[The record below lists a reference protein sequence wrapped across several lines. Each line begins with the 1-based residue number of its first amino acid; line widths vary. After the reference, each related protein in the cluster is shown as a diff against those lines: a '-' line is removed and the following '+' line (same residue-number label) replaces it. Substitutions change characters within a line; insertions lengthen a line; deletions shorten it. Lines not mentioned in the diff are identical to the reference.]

1 MAATV
6 AIVGLL
12 IMFALATIVGLVE
25 SGSQRS
31 AWNRIAAA
39 RKEISEDR
47 RAIDEL
53 TVALQVREDRLKLRE
68 DRRKL
73 RERIPC
79 LREVPSRDTTSAAG
93 EETVLWGVG
102 VNGSI
107 VSASLKA
114 VVSAVNRAMR

>member
-12 IMFALATIVGLVE
+12 IMFALATVIGLVE

-39 RKEISEDR
+39 RKEIFEDR
-47 RAIDEL
+47 RKIDEL

-68 DRRKL
+68 RAVRIREEAVVAREL
-73 RERIPC
+73 RLPLESGRPGG
-79 LREVPSRDTTSAAG
+79 PSAA
-93 EETVLWGVG
+93 
-102 VNGSI
+102 
-107 VSASLKA
+107 
-114 VVSAVNRAMR
+114 